1 MSEKTFSLTDNA
13 TGKAVQLKGYAGTMG
28 PDVIDVRSIYAQ
40 DGRFTYDPGF
50 ASTASCESAITF
62 IDGEQGLLLYR
73 GYPVEQLAAK
83 SSFIIHHILAIAP
96 LTYRGP
102 LVKKVRR

>member
-50 ASTASCESAITF
+50 ASTASCESAITGQF
-62 IDGEQGLLLYR
+62 NSFAKPFKLREISEISVALFSPGE
-73 GYPVEQLAAK
+73 LAD
-83 SSFIIHHILAIAP
+83 IN
-96 LTYRGP
+96 
-102 LVKKVRR
+102 